1 MERSETTCTDGIVNH
16 MEASIPLTMGME
28 EETYEIGEF
37 SMIFY
42 FYFWRGYGKGKT
54 PFPPLKEAIFV
65 CNSRRL

>member
-37 SMIFY
+37 SMIFI
-42 FYFWRGYGKGKT
+42 FIFGGGMARERR
-54 PFPPLKEAIFV
+54 PFPL
-65 CNSRRL
+65 